1 MGYCNTGRGADG
13 VLQHRQGTDGGTAT
27 QAGDRWG
34 VLQHRQGTDGILQHR
49 QGADGVLQ
57 HRQGTDGGYCNTG
70 RGQMGGTATQ
80 AGD

>member
-1 MGYCNTGRGADG
+1 MCKLVVEIRYILSVAPTATQAGGQMGYCNTGR
-13 VLQHRQGTDGGTAT
+13 
-27 QAGDRWG
+27 
-34 VLQHRQGTDGILQHR
+34 
-49 QGADGVLQ
+49 GADGVLQ